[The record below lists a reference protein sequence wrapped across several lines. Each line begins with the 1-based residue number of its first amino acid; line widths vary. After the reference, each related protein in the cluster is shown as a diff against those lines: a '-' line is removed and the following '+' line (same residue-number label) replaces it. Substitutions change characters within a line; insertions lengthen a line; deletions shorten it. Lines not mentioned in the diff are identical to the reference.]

1 MNCFRHGLL
10 GLLVL
15 LQLLA
20 PYLHTHA
27 SASAAGGLHMHLP
40 SAAGQ
45 FAATTGQ
52 HALRAG
58 QHAATTGAHAAT
70 AGQRGSAAAT
80 PAFHELA
87 LAQRPAIDSAGESP
101 AFEMPVEWRRDQPKP
116 VFVDAALLPVRAPP
130 STQRS
135 PEPLPMLAE
144 ARPAQRPFA
153 VLAYPAAAPPAVP
166 VRC

>member
-1 MNCFRHGLL
+1 MICFRHGLL
-10 GLLVL
+10 ALLVL

-45 FAATTGQ
+45 FAETTGQ

-58 QHAATTGAHAAT
+58 QHAATG
-70 AGQRGSAAAT
+70 GQRDSAAAA

-130 STQRS
+130 ATQRS
-135 PEPLPMLAE
+135 HEPLPMLAE